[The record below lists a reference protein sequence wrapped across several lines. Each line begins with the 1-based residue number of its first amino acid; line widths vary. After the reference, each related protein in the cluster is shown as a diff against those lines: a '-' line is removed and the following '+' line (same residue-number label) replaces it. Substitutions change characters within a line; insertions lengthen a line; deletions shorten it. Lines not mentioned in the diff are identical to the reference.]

1 MQKTKAKGTPKDR
14 TQMILLGII
23 GAAVVVAIL
32 AIVISATG
40 INPNAITLDYSSS
53 TMARQDDGGFV
64 VGNSEAPVTIVV
76 FEDFRCPHCQ
86 SYQSELKQFIRD
98 YVFTGK
104 ARFEFRMMATSSGT
118 DGTLFTL
125 AECAEQ
131 VQAGLFW
138 PAHDELFE
146 MASRGWRNDTGP
158 REFAQKFN
166 LNYSSLLDCQA
177 TARQYQVD
185 GNLARSL
192 GVTGTPSLMVRI
204 GNDAPRFEPTLGPR
218 PSASALADF
227 INNSQ

>member
-23 GAAVVVAIL
+23 GVAVVVAIA
-32 AIVISATG
+32 AIALSASG
-40 INPNAITLDYSSS
+40 LNPSAITLDYSNSPM
-53 TMARQDDGGFV
+53 TRQDDGGFV
-64 VGNSEAPVTIVV
+64 VGDPEAPVTIVV

-86 SYQSELKQFIRD
+86 NYQSELKQFIRD
-98 YVFTGK
+98 QVFTGK

-131 VQAGLFW
+131 LQAGLFW

-166 LNYSSLLDCQA
+166 LNYSSLLDCQSS
-177 TARQYQVD
+177 ARQYQVD

-204 GNDAPRFEPTLGPR
+204 GDSAPRFEATLGPR
-218 PSASALADF
+218 PSAAALAEF
-227 INNSQ
+227 VANNQ